1 MENKIVT
8 VENFNGLKKF
18 FEIGVKSFE
27 LRNLSSPPTVL
38 TTKTENL
45 FKLGFD
51 ECNLES
57 PNFAIIDKAFIDLE
71 NLKKA
76 ATVSA
81 NFPQGGCINDE
92 LVD

>member
-1 MENKIVT
+1 MGNKIVT
-8 VENFNGLKKF
+8 VENFNGVKKF

-27 LRNLSSPPTVL
+27 LRNLSSPPTGL

-51 ECNLES
+51 ECNLEN
-57 PNFAIIDKAFIDLE
+57 PNFDVIDKAFIDLE

-76 ATVSA
+76 VT
-81 NFPQGGCINDE
+81 INKKI
-92 LVD
+92 